1 MAKKKETGS
10 EEILDRDTEINIDL
24 GDFENLAEESEVKTA
39 TKKVENLSDEN
50 DGEIS
55 DEAMTMSEDLPVKL
69 MAVLGK
75 KSVVLKDLLKMK
87 VGQAIEL
94 DRAPNEFVD
103 ITANGKL
110 IARGE
115 LVEIEGKLGV
125 RIIKMLK

>member
-10 EEILDRDTEINIDL
+10 EEILDRDTEIGIDL
-24 GDFENLAEESEVKTA
+24 GTFEGLEEASEIKRA
-39 TKKVENLSDEN
+39 AKKGENLSDEI
-50 DGEIS
+50 DVEIS
-55 DEAMTMSEDLPVKL
+55 DEAMAMSEDLPVKL

>member
-1 MAKKKETGS
+1 MAKKKE
-10 EEILDRDTEINIDL
+10 EILDGDTEINLNLD
-24 GDFENLAEESEVKTA
+24 DFSDDDSEENVAAEGGSKTA
-39 TKKVENLSDEN
+39 DKEEE
-50 DGEIS
+50 EIF
-55 DEAMTMSEDLPVKL
+55 DEAAEISEDLPVKL
-69 MAVLGK
+69 VAVLGK
-75 KSVVLKDLLKMK
+75 KNVLLKDLLKMK
-87 VGQAIEL
+87 IGQAIEL